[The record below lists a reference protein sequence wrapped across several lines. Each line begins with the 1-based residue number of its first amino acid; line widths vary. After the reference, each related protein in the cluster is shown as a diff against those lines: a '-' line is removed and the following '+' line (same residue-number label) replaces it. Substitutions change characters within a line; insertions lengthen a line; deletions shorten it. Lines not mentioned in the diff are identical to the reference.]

1 MDKRN
6 FIKTLG
12 ALSVS
17 SLVSASELSK
27 IKSVSHN
34 LPKTRSDEELWATI
48 RSHYTLKDDY
58 INLESGYY
66 SIIPN
71 PVLEHFIKH
80 VRHVN
85 IEGSYY
91 MRNDLKKNKDR
102 VISELA
108 DLVGSTSD
116 QIAITRNTTE
126 SLDLVISGFQWE
138 KGDEAIY
145 AKQDYGSMK
154 EMFEQISS
162 RYGVKNKIVSVPN
175 HPKNDEEI
183 VSIYENQIT
192 DKTKLI
198 MVCHMI
204 NITGQILPIKKIC
217 EMAHSY
223 GVEVMVDGAHCV
235 GHFDFS
241 IDEFNCDY
249 YGSSLHKWL
258 ATPLGAGLLY
268 VNRNNTHK
276 IWPLLA
282 NGNTNKNDI
291 KRLNHI
297 GTHPVHTD
305 LAISNSI
312 DYTNWIGMKKKEKRM
327 RYLQRYWSDKLRS
340 IENVIVN
347 TPEDLNRSCGIGN
360 VGLSNMSPSAMSKV
374 LFEKYKIFTVA
385 IDYANVKG
393 CRISPNIF
401 TTTNELDQF
410 IIAVQGNGKFVIYD
424 LIIINSSA

>member
-17 SLVSASELSK
+17 SIVSPSELTK
-27 IKSVSHN
+27 IKSISYS
-34 LPKTRSDEELWATI
+34 LPKIKSDEELWSTV

-80 VRHVN
+80 VKYVN

-91 MRNDLKKNKDR
+91 MRNDLNKNKDR

-108 DLVGSTSD
+108 KLVGSKSD
-116 QIAITRNTTE
+116 QIGITRNATE
-126 SLDLVISGFQWE
+126 SLDLVISGYQWE
-138 KGDEAIY
+138 RGDEAIY
-145 AKQDYGSMK
+145 AKQDYGTMK
-154 EMFEQISS
+154 EMFEQISL
-162 RYGVKNKIVSVPN
+162 RYGVKTKIVSVPN
-175 HPKNDEEI
+175 HPKSDEEI
-183 VSIYENQIT
+183 ISIYESQIT

-198 MVCHMI
+198 MICHMI
-204 NITGQILPIKKIC
+204 NITGQILPVKKIC

-268 VNRNNTHK
+268 INKNNTHK

-282 NGNTNKNDI
+282 NGNTNKKDI

-327 RYLQRYWSDKLRS
+327 RYLQRYWSDKLRI
-340 IENVIVN
+340 IENIIIN
-347 TPEDLNRSCGIGN
+347 TPEDINRSCGIGN
-360 VGLSNMSPSAMSKV
+360 VGLTNMSPSQMSKV

-410 IIAVQGNGKFVIYD
+410 VSAVKEMANT
-424 LIIINSSA
+424 

>member
-17 SLVSASELSK
+17 SLVPASELTK
-27 IKSVSHN
+27 IKSVSLS
-34 LPKTRSDEELWATI
+34 LPNTKSDEELWTTV

-80 VRHVN
+80 VKHVN

-91 MRNDLKKNKDR
+91 MRNDLNKNKDR

-108 DLVGSTSD
+108 KLVGSTSD
-116 QIAITRNTTE
+116 QIGITRNATE

-138 KGDEAIY
+138 RGDEAIY
-145 AKQDYGSMK
+145 AKQDYGTMK

-162 RYGVKNKIVSVPN
+162 RYGVKTKIVSVPN

-183 VSIYENQIT
+183 VSIYESQIT

-198 MVCHMI
+198 MICHMI
-204 NITGQILPIKKIC
+204 NITGQILPVKKIC

-268 VNRNNTHK
+268 VNKKNTHK

-282 NGNTNKNDI
+282 NGNTNKKDI

-327 RYLQRYWSDKLRS
+327 RYLQRYWSDKLRT

-360 VGLSNMSPSAMSKV
+360 VGLSNMSPSQMSNI

-401 TTTNELDQF
+401 TTINELDQF
-410 IIAVQGNGKFVIYD
+410 ISAVKEMANT
-424 LIIINSSA
+424 

>member
-17 SLVSASELSK
+17 SLVSASELTK
-27 IKSVSHN
+27 IKSVSHS

-183 VSIYENQIT
+183 VSIYESQIT

-217 EMAHSY
+217 EMAHTY

-401 TTTNELDQF
+401 TTTYELDQF
-410 IIAVQGNGKFVIYD
+410 VIAVQEMA
-424 LIIINSSA
+424 NS

>member
-17 SLVSASELSK
+17 SLVSASELTK
-27 IKSVSHN
+27 IKSVSHS

-108 DLVGSTSD
+108 NLVGSTSD

-183 VSIYENQIT
+183 VSIYESQIT

-401 TTTNELDQF
+401 TTTYELDQF
-410 IIAVQGNGKFVIYD
+410 VIAVQGNGKFLIYD

>member
-17 SLVSASELSK
+17 SLVPASELTK
-27 IKSVSHN
+27 IKSVSYS
-34 LPKTRSDEELWATI
+34 LPNTKSDEELWTTV

-80 VRHVN
+80 VKHVN

-91 MRNDLKKNKDR
+91 MRNDLNKNKDR
-102 VISELA
+102 VITELA
-108 DLVGSTSD
+108 KLVGSTSD
-116 QIAITRNTTE
+116 QIGITRNATE

-145 AKQDYGSMK
+145 AKQDYGTMK

-162 RYGVKNKIVSVPN
+162 RYGVKTKIVSVPN

-183 VSIYENQIT
+183 VSIYESQIT

-198 MVCHMI
+198 MICHMI
-204 NITGQILPIKKIC
+204 NITGQILPVKKIC

-268 VNRNNTHK
+268 VNKNNTHK

-282 NGNTNKNDI
+282 NGNTNKKDI

-312 DYTNWIGMKKKEKRM
+312 DYTNWIGMKKKEKRL
-327 RYLQRYWSDKLRS
+327 RYLQRYWSDKLRT

-347 TPEDLNRSCGIGN
+347 TPKDLNRSCGIGN
-360 VGLSNMSPSAMSKV
+360 VGLSNMSPSQMSNV

-410 IIAVQGNGKFVIYD
+410 ISAVKEMANT
-424 LIIINSSA
+424 

>member
-1 MDKRN
+1 MDKRR
-6 FIKTLG
+6 FIKSLG
-12 ALSVS
+12 ALSFS
-17 SLVSASELSK
+17 PLIFANELTDFKPISK
-27 IKSVSHN
+27 T
-34 LPKTRSDEELWATI
+34 LPFINNEDELWKTV
-48 RSHYTLKDDY
+48 RSHYTLKEEY

-66 SIIPN
+66 NIIPN
-71 PVLEHFIKH
+71 PILEHFINH
-80 VRHVN
+80 VKHVN
-85 IEGSYY
+85 IEGSFY
-91 MRNDLKKNKDR
+91 MRKDLNKNKDR
-102 VISELA
+102 VTSELA
-108 DLVGSTSD
+108 NLVGSSPD
-116 QIAITRNTTE
+116 QIAITRNATE
-126 SLDLVISGFQWE
+126 SLDLVISGFPWK

-145 AKQDYGSMK
+145 AKQDYGTMK
-154 EMFEQISS
+154 EMFEQISN
-162 RYGVKNKIVSVPN
+162 RYGVVNKVISVPN

-183 VSIYENQIT
+183 VSLYESQIT
-192 DKTKLI
+192 SKTKLI

-217 EMAHSY
+217 EMAHKY

-241 IDEFNCDY
+241 IDDFNCDY

-268 VNRNNTHK
+268 VNKNKTHK

-282 NGNTNKNDI
+282 NGNTNKSDI

-312 DYTNWIGMKKKEKRM
+312 DYLKWIGMERKEKRM
-327 RYLQRYWSDKLRS
+327 RFLQRYWSDKLRNVK
-340 IENVIVN
+340 NVIVN
-347 TPEDLNRSCGIGN
+347 TPLDIDRSCGIGN
-360 VGLSNMSPSAMSKV
+360 VGLTNMSPSKMEDL
-374 LFEKYKIFTVA
+374 LFQKYKIFTVA

-401 TTTNELDQF
+401 TTTKELDSF
-410 IIAVQGNGKFVIYD
+410 VGAVKELSLV
-424 LIIINSSA
+424 

>member
-1 MDKRN
+1 MDKRR
-6 FIKTLG
+6 FIKSLG
-12 ALSVS
+12 ALSFS
-17 SLVSASELSK
+17 PLISASEFSDFKPISK
-27 IKSVSHN
+27 N
-34 LPKTRSDEELWATI
+34 LPFINNEDELWKTV
-48 RSHYTLKDDY
+48 RSHYTLKDEY

-66 SIIPN
+66 NIIPN
-71 PVLEHFIKH
+71 PILDHFINH
-80 VRHVN
+80 VKHVN

-91 MRNDLKKNKDR
+91 MRKDLNKNKDR
-102 VISELA
+102 VTSELA
-108 DLVGSTSD
+108 NLVGSSPD
-116 QIAITRNTTE
+116 QIAITRNATE
-126 SLDLVISGFQWE
+126 SLDLVISGFPWK

-145 AKQDYGSMK
+145 AKQDYGTMK
-154 EMFEQISS
+154 EMFEQISD
-162 RYGVKNKIVSVPN
+162 RYGVVNKIISVPN
-175 HPKNDEEI
+175 HPKNDQEI
-183 VSIYENQIT
+183 VSLYESQIT
-192 DKTKLI
+192 SKTKLI

-241 IDEFNCDY
+241 IDDFNCDY

-268 VNRNNTHK
+268 VNKNKTHR

-282 NGNTNKNDI
+282 NGNTDKTDI

-312 DYTNWIGMKKKEKRM
+312 DYIKWIGMERKENRM
-327 RYLQRYWSDKLRS
+327 RFLQRYWSDQLRN
-340 IENVIVN
+340 IKNVVVN
-347 TPEDLNRSCGIGN
+347 TPIDIQRSCGIGN
-360 VGLSNMSPSAMSKV
+360 VGLTNMSPSKMEKL
-374 LFEKYKIFTVA
+374 LFDKYNIFTVA

-401 TTTNELDQF
+401 TTTEELDTF
-410 IIAVQGNGKFVIYD
+410 VEAVKEMSLV
-424 LIIINSSA
+424 

>member
-1 MDKRN
+1 MDKRR
-6 FIKTLG
+6 FIKSLG
-12 ALSVS
+12 ALSFS
-17 SLVSASELSK
+17 PLISASKLTDFEPISK
-27 IKSVSHN
+27 T
-34 LPKTRSDEELWATI
+34 LPVIDNEDELWKTV
-48 RSHYTLKDDY
+48 RSHYTLKDEY
-58 INLESGYY
+58 ANLESGYY
-66 SIIPN
+66 NIIPN
-71 PVLEHFIKH
+71 PILEHFINH
-80 VRHVN
+80 VKHVN
-85 IEGSYY
+85 IEGSFY
-91 MRNDLKKNKDR
+91 MRNDLNKNKDR
-102 VISELA
+102 VTSELA
-108 DLVGSTSD
+108 NIVGSSPD
-116 QIAITRNTTE
+116 QIAITRNATE
-126 SLDLVISGFQWE
+126 SLDLVISGFPWK

-145 AKQDYGSMK
+145 AKQDYGTMK
-154 EMFEQISS
+154 EMFEQISD
-162 RYGVKNKIVSVPN
+162 RYGVVNKIISIPN

-183 VSIYENQIT
+183 VSLYESQIT
-192 DKTKLI
+192 SKTKLI

-204 NITGQILPIKKIC
+204 NITGQILPVKKIC

-241 IDEFNCDY
+241 IDDFNCDY

-268 VNRNNTHK
+268 VNKNKTHR

-282 NGNTNKNDI
+282 NGNTNKSDI

-312 DYTNWIGMKKKEKRM
+312 DYLKWIGMERKEKRM
-327 RYLQRYWSDKLRS
+327 RFLQRYWSDKLRNVN
-340 IENVIVN
+340 NVIVN
-347 TPEDLNRSCGIGN
+347 TPIDIDRSCGIGN
-360 VGLSNMSPSAMSKV
+360 VGLTNMSPSKMEDL

-401 TTTNELDQF
+401 TTTKELDTF
-410 IIAVQGNGKFVIYD
+410 VDAVKELSLV
-424 LIIINSSA
+424 

>member
-1 MDKRN
+1 MDKRR
-6 FIKTLG
+6 FIKSLG
-12 ALSVS
+12 ALSFS
-17 SLVSASELSK
+17 PLISANQLSDFK
-27 IKSVSHN
+27 PISKT
-34 LPKTRSDEELWATI
+34 LPVINNEDELWDTV
-48 RSHYTLKDDY
+48 RSHYTLKEEY

-66 SIIPN
+66 NIIPN
-71 PVLEHFIKH
+71 PILEHFINH
-80 VRHVN
+80 VKHVN
-85 IEGSYY
+85 IEGSFY
-91 MRNDLKKNKDR
+91 MRKNLNKNKDR
-102 VISELA
+102 VTSELA
-108 DLVGSTSD
+108 NLVGSTPD
-116 QIAITRNTTE
+116 QIAITRNATE
-126 SLDLVISGFQWE
+126 SLDLVISGFPWK

-145 AKQDYGSMK
+145 AKQDYGTMK
-154 EMFEQISS
+154 EMFEQISN
-162 RYGVKNKIVSVPN
+162 RYGVVNKVISVPN

-183 VSIYENQIT
+183 VSLYESQIT
-192 DKTKLI
+192 SKTKLI

-217 EMAHSY
+217 EMAHNY

-241 IDEFNCDY
+241 IDDFNCDY

-268 VNRNNTHK
+268 VNKNKTHK

-282 NGNTNKNDI
+282 NGNTNKSDI

-312 DYTNWIGMKKKEKRM
+312 DYLKWIGMERKEKRM
-327 RYLQRYWSDKLRS
+327 RFLQRYWSNKLRNVK
-340 IENVIVN
+340 NVIVN
-347 TPEDLNRSCGIGN
+347 TPLDIDRSCGIGN
-360 VGLSNMSPSAMSKV
+360 VGLTNMSPSKMEDL

-401 TTTNELDQF
+401 TTTKELDSF
-410 IIAVQGNGKFVIYD
+410 VDAVKELSLV
-424 LIIINSSA
+424 

>member
-1 MDKRN
+1 MDKRR
-6 FIKTLG
+6 FIKSLG
-12 ALSVS
+12 ALSFS
-17 SLVSASELSK
+17 PLISASKLTDFKPISK
-27 IKSVSHN
+27 T
-34 LPKTRSDEELWATI
+34 LPVIDNEDELWKTV
-48 RSHYTLKDDY
+48 RSHYTLKDEY

-66 SIIPN
+66 NIIPN
-71 PVLEHFIKH
+71 PILEHFINH
-80 VRHVN
+80 VKHVN
-85 IEGSYY
+85 IEGSFY
-91 MRNDLKKNKDR
+91 MRNDLNKNKDR
-102 VISELA
+102 VTSELA
-108 DLVGSTSD
+108 NIVGSTPD
-116 QIAITRNTTE
+116 QIAITRNATE
-126 SLDLVISGFQWE
+126 SLDLVISGFPWK

-145 AKQDYGSMK
+145 AKQDYGTMK
-154 EMFEQISS
+154 EMFEQISN
-162 RYGVKNKIVSVPN
+162 RYGVVNKILSIPN

-183 VSIYENQIT
+183 VSLYESQIT
-192 DKTKLI
+192 SKTKLM

-204 NITGQILPIKKIC
+204 NITGHILPIKKIC
-217 EMAHSY
+217 EMAHKY

-241 IDEFNCDY
+241 IDDFNCDY

-268 VNRNNTHK
+268 VNKNKTHK

-282 NGNTNKNDI
+282 NGNTNKSDI

-312 DYTNWIGMKKKEKRM
+312 DYLKWIGMERKEKRM
-327 RYLQRYWSDKLRS
+327 RFLQRYWSDKLRNVN
-340 IENVIVN
+340 NVIVN
-347 TPEDLNRSCGIGN
+347 TPIDIDRSCGIGN
-360 VGLSNMSPSAMSKV
+360 VGLRNMSPSKMEDL

-401 TTTNELDQF
+401 TTTKELDSF
-410 IIAVQGNGKFVIYD
+410 VDAVKELSLV
-424 LIIINSSA
+424 

>member
-1 MDKRN
+1 MDKRR
-6 FIKTLG
+6 FIKSLG
-12 ALSVS
+12 ALSFS
-17 SLVSASELSK
+17 PLVSASELSDLK
-27 IKSVSHN
+27 PLSKN
-34 LPKTRSDEELWATI
+34 LPVINNEDELWKTV
-48 RSHYTLKDDY
+48 RSHYTLKDEY

-66 SIIPN
+66 NIIPD
-71 PVLEHFIKH
+71 PILDHFINH
-80 VRHVN
+80 VKHVN

-91 MRNDLKKNKDR
+91 MRKDLNKNKDR
-102 VISELA
+102 VTSELA
-108 DLVGSTSD
+108 NLVGSTPD
-116 QIAITRNTTE
+116 QIAITRNATE
-126 SLDLVISGFQWE
+126 SLDLVISGFPWK

-145 AKQDYGSMK
+145 AKQDYGTMK
-154 EMFEQISS
+154 EMFEQISD
-162 RYGVKNKIVSVPN
+162 RYGVVNKIISVPN

-183 VSIYENQIT
+183 VSLYKSQIT
-192 DKTKLI
+192 SKTKLI

-241 IDEFNCDY
+241 IDDFNCDY

-268 VNRNNTHK
+268 VNKNKTHR

-282 NGNTNKNDI
+282 NGNTDKSDI

-312 DYTNWIGMKKKEKRM
+312 DYIKWIGMERKENRM
-327 RYLQRYWSDKLRS
+327 RFLQRYWSDQLRN
-340 IENVIVN
+340 IKNVVVN
-347 TPEDLNRSCGIGN
+347 TPIDMQRSCGIGN
-360 VGLSNMSPSAMSKV
+360 VGLTNMSPSKMENI
-374 LFEKYKIFTVA
+374 LFDKYNIFTVA

-401 TTTNELDQF
+401 TTTEELDIF
-410 IIAVQGNGKFVIYD
+410 VKAVKEMSLV
-424 LIIINSSA
+424 

>member
-1 MDKRN
+1 MDKRR
-6 FIKTLG
+6 FIKSLG
-12 ALSVS
+12 ALSFS
-17 SLVSASELSK
+17 PLISAGELSDFK
-27 IKSVSHN
+27 PISKN
-34 LPKTRSDEELWATI
+34 LPVINNEDELWKTV
-48 RSHYTLKDDY
+48 RSHYTLKDEY

-66 SIIPN
+66 NIIPD
-71 PVLEHFIKH
+71 PILDHFINH

-91 MRNDLKKNKDR
+91 MRKALNKNKDR
-102 VISELA
+102 VTSELA
-108 DLVGSTSD
+108 NLVGSTPD
-116 QIAITRNTTE
+116 QIAITRNATE
-126 SLDLVISGFQWE
+126 SLDLVISGFPWK

-145 AKQDYGSMK
+145 AKQDYGTMK
-154 EMFEQISS
+154 EMFEQISD
-162 RYGVKNKIVSVPN
+162 RYGVVNKIISVPN

-183 VSIYENQIT
+183 VSLYESQIT
-192 DKTKLI
+192 SKTKLI

-235 GHFDFS
+235 GHFDFA
-241 IDEFNCDY
+241 IDDFNCDY

-268 VNRNNTHK
+268 VNKNKTHR

-282 NGNTNKNDI
+282 NGNTDKSDI

-312 DYTNWIGMKKKEKRM
+312 DYIKWIGMERKENRM
-327 RYLQRYWSDKLRS
+327 RFLQRYWSDQLRN
-340 IENVIVN
+340 IKNVVVN
-347 TPEDLNRSCGIGN
+347 TPIDMQRSCGIGN
-360 VGLSNMSPSAMSKV
+360 VGLTNMSPSKMENI
-374 LFEKYKIFTVA
+374 LFDKYSIFTVA

-401 TTTNELDQF
+401 TTTEELDIF
-410 IIAVQGNGKFVIYD
+410 VKAVKEMSLV
-424 LIIINSSA
+424 

>member
-1 MDKRN
+1 MDKRR
-6 FIKTLG
+6 FIKSLG
-12 ALSVS
+12 ALSFS
-17 SLVSASELSK
+17 PLIFANELSDFK
-27 IKSVSHN
+27 PISKT
-34 LPKTRSDEELWATI
+34 LPFINNEDKLWKTV
-48 RSHYTLKDDY
+48 RSHYTLKEEY

-66 SIIPN
+66 NIIPN
-71 PVLEHFIKH
+71 PILEHFINH
-80 VRHVN
+80 VKHVN
-85 IEGSYY
+85 IEGSFY
-91 MRNDLKKNKDR
+91 MRKDLNKNKDR
-102 VISELA
+102 VTSELA
-108 DLVGSTSD
+108 NLVGSSSD
-116 QIAITRNTTE
+116 QIAITRNATE
-126 SLDLVISGFQWE
+126 SLDLVISGFPWK

-145 AKQDYGSMK
+145 AKQDYGTMK
-154 EMFEQISS
+154 EMFEQISN
-162 RYGVKNKIVSVPN
+162 RYGVVNKVISVPN

-183 VSIYENQIT
+183 VSLYESQIT
-192 DKTKLI
+192 SNTKLI

-217 EMAHSY
+217 EMAHNY

-241 IDEFNCDY
+241 IDDFDCDY

-268 VNRNNTHK
+268 VNKNKTHK

-282 NGNTNKNDI
+282 NGNTNKSDI

-312 DYTNWIGMKKKEKRM
+312 DYLKWIGMERKERRM
-327 RYLQRYWSDKLRS
+327 RFLQRYWSDKLRNVK
-340 IENVIVN
+340 NVIVN
-347 TPEDLNRSCGIGN
+347 TPQDIDRSCGIGN
-360 VGLSNMSPSAMSKV
+360 VGLTNMSPSKMEDL
-374 LFEKYKIFTVA
+374 LFQKYKIFTVA

-401 TTTNELDQF
+401 TTTKELDSF
-410 IIAVQGNGKFVIYD
+410 VEAVKE
-424 LIIINSSA
+424 LSLA

>member
-1 MDKRN
+1 MDKRR
-6 FIKTLG
+6 FIKSLG
-12 ALSVS
+12 ALSFS
-17 SLVSASELSK
+17 PLISASELSDFK
-27 IKSVSHN
+27 PISKD
-34 LPKTRSDEELWATI
+34 LPVINNEDELWKTV
-48 RSHYTLKDDY
+48 RSHYTLKDEY

-66 SIIPN
+66 NIIPD
-71 PVLEHFIKH
+71 PILDHFINH
-80 VRHVN
+80 VKHVN

-91 MRNDLKKNKDR
+91 MRKDLNKNKDR
-102 VISELA
+102 VTSELA
-108 DLVGSTSD
+108 NLVGSTPD
-116 QIAITRNTTE
+116 QIAITRNATE
-126 SLDLVISGFQWE
+126 SLDLVISGFPWK

-145 AKQDYGSMK
+145 AKQDYGTMK
-154 EMFEQISS
+154 EMFEQISD
-162 RYGVKNKIVSVPN
+162 RYGVVNKIISVPN
-175 HPKNDEEI
+175 HPKNDQEI
-183 VSIYENQIT
+183 VSLYESQIT
-192 DKTKLI
+192 SKTKLI

-241 IDEFNCDY
+241 IDDFNCDY

-268 VNRNNTHK
+268 VNKNKTHR

-282 NGNTNKNDI
+282 NGNTDKSDI

-312 DYTNWIGMKKKEKRM
+312 DYIKWIGMERKENRM
-327 RYLQRYWSDKLRS
+327 RFLQRYWSDQLRN
-340 IENVIVN
+340 IKNVVVN
-347 TPEDLNRSCGIGN
+347 TPIDMQRSCGIGN
-360 VGLSNMSPSAMSKV
+360 VGLTNMSPSKMENI
-374 LFEKYKIFTVA
+374 LFDKYNIFTVA

-401 TTTNELDQF
+401 TKTEELDIF
-410 IIAVQGNGKFVIYD
+410 VKAVKEMSLV
-424 LIIINSSA
+424 

>member
-17 SLVSASELSK
+17 SLVSASELTK
-27 IKSVSHN
+27 IKSLSHS
-34 LPKTRSDEELWATI
+34 LPKTRSDQELWATI

-183 VSIYENQIT
+183 VSIYESQIT

-217 EMAHSY
+217 EMAHTY

-282 NGNTNKNDI
+282 NGNTNRNDI

-401 TTTNELDQF
+401 TTTYELDQF
-410 IIAVQGNGKFVIYD
+410 VIAVQEMA
-424 LIIINSSA
+424 NS

>member
-1 MDKRN
+1 MDKRR
-6 FIKTLG
+6 FIKSLG
-12 ALSVS
+12 ALSFS
-17 SLVSASELSK
+17 PLISASKLTDFEPISK
-27 IKSVSHN
+27 T
-34 LPKTRSDEELWATI
+34 LPVIDNEDELWKTV
-48 RSHYTLKDDY
+48 RSHYTLKDEY

-66 SIIPN
+66 NIIPN
-71 PVLEHFIKH
+71 PILEHLINH
-80 VRHVN
+80 VKHVN
-85 IEGSYY
+85 IEGSFY
-91 MRNDLKKNKDR
+91 MRNDLNKNKDR
-102 VISELA
+102 VTSELA
-108 DLVGSTSD
+108 NIVGSTPD
-116 QIAITRNTTE
+116 QIAITRNATE
-126 SLDLVISGFQWE
+126 SLDLVISGFPWK

-145 AKQDYGSMK
+145 AKQDYGTMK
-154 EMFEQISS
+154 EMFEQISN
-162 RYGVKNKIVSVPN
+162 RYGVVNKILSIPN

-183 VSIYENQIT
+183 VSIYESQIT
-192 DKTKLI
+192 SKTKLM

-217 EMAHSY
+217 DMAHSY

-241 IDEFNCDY
+241 IDDFNCDY

-268 VNRNNTHK
+268 VNKNKTHR

-282 NGNTNKNDI
+282 NGNTNKSDI

-305 LAISNSI
+305 LAISNAI
-312 DYTNWIGMKKKEKRM
+312 DYLKWIGMERKEKRM
-327 RYLQRYWSDKLRS
+327 RFLQRYWSDKLRNVN
-340 IENVIVN
+340 NVIVN
-347 TPEDLNRSCGIGN
+347 TPIDIDRSCGIGN
-360 VGLSNMSPSAMSKV
+360 VGLRNMSPSKMEDL

-401 TTTNELDQF
+401 TTTKELDSF
-410 IIAVQGNGKFVIYD
+410 VDAVKELSLV
-424 LIIINSSA
+424 

>member
-1 MDKRN
+1 MDKRR
-6 FIKTLG
+6 FIKSLG
-12 ALSVS
+12 ALSFS
-17 SLVSASELSK
+17 PLISASELSDFK
-27 IKSVSHN
+27 PISKN
-34 LPKTRSDEELWATI
+34 LPVINNEDELWKTV
-48 RSHYTLKDDY
+48 RSHYTLKDEY

-66 SIIPN
+66 NIIPD
-71 PVLEHFIKH
+71 PILDHFINH
-80 VRHVN
+80 VKHVN

-91 MRNDLKKNKDR
+91 MRKALNKNKDR
-102 VISELA
+102 VTSELA
-108 DLVGSTSD
+108 NLVGSTPD
-116 QIAITRNTTE
+116 QIAITRNATE
-126 SLDLVISGFQWE
+126 SLDLVISGFPWK

-145 AKQDYGSMK
+145 AKQDYGTMK
-154 EMFEQISS
+154 EMFEQISD
-162 RYGVKNKIVSVPN
+162 RYGVVNKIISVPN

-183 VSIYENQIT
+183 VSLYESQIT
-192 DKTKLI
+192 SKTKLI

-241 IDEFNCDY
+241 IDDFNCDY

-268 VNRNNTHK
+268 VNKNKTHR

-282 NGNTNKNDI
+282 NGNTDKSDI

-312 DYTNWIGMKKKEKRM
+312 DYIKWIGMERKENRM
-327 RYLQRYWSDKLRS
+327 RFLQRYWSDQLRN
-340 IENVIVN
+340 IKNVVVN
-347 TPEDLNRSCGIGN
+347 TPIDMQRSCGIGN
-360 VGLSNMSPSAMSKV
+360 VGLTNMSPSKMENI
-374 LFEKYKIFTVA
+374 LFDNYNIFTVA

-401 TTTNELDQF
+401 TTTEELDIF
-410 IIAVQGNGKFVIYD
+410 VKAVKEMSLV
-424 LIIINSSA
+424 

>member
-1 MDKRN
+1 MDKRR
-6 FIKTLG
+6 FIKSLG
-12 ALSVS
+12 ALSFS
-17 SLVSASELSK
+17 PLISASEFSDFKPISK
-27 IKSVSHN
+27 N
-34 LPKTRSDEELWATI
+34 LPFINNEDELWKTV
-48 RSHYTLKDDY
+48 RSHYTLKDEY

-66 SIIPN
+66 NIIPN
-71 PVLEHFIKH
+71 PILDHLINH
-80 VRHVN
+80 VKHVN

-91 MRNDLKKNKDR
+91 MRKDLNKNKDR
-102 VISELA
+102 VTNELA
-108 DLVGSTSD
+108 NLVGSTPD
-116 QIAITRNTTE
+116 QIAITRNATE
-126 SLDLVISGFQWE
+126 SLDLVISGFPWK

-145 AKQDYGSMK
+145 AKQDYGTMK
-154 EMFEQISS
+154 EMFEQISD
-162 RYGVKNKIVSVPN
+162 RYGVVNKIISVPN
-175 HPKNDEEI
+175 HPKNDQEI
-183 VSIYENQIT
+183 VSLYESQIT
-192 DKTKLI
+192 SKTKLI

-241 IDEFNCDY
+241 IDDFNCDY

-258 ATPLGAGLLY
+258 ATPLGVGLLY
-268 VNRNNTHK
+268 VNKNKTHR

-282 NGNTNKNDI
+282 NGNTDKSDI

-312 DYTNWIGMKKKEKRM
+312 DYIKWIGMERKENRM
-327 RYLQRYWSDKLRS
+327 RFLQRYWSDQLRNLK
-340 IENVIVN
+340 NVVVN
-347 TPEDLNRSCGIGN
+347 TPIDMQRSCGIGN
-360 VGLSNMSPSAMSKV
+360 VGLTNMSPSKMEKL
-374 LFEKYKIFTVA
+374 LFDKYNIFTVA

-401 TTTNELDQF
+401 TTTEELDTF
-410 IIAVQGNGKFVIYD
+410 VEAVKEMSLV
-424 LIIINSSA
+424 

>member
-1 MDKRN
+1 MDKRR
-6 FIKTLG
+6 FIKSLG
-12 ALSVS
+12 ALSFS
-17 SLVSASELSK
+17 PLISASELSDFK
-27 IKSVSHN
+27 PISKN
-34 LPKTRSDEELWATI
+34 LPFINNEDELWKTV
-48 RSHYTLKDDY
+48 RSHYTLKDEY

-66 SIIPN
+66 NIIPN
-71 PVLEHFIKH
+71 PILDHFISH
-80 VRHVN
+80 VKHVN

-91 MRNDLKKNKDR
+91 MRKDLNKNKDR
-102 VISELA
+102 VTSELA
-108 DLVGSTSD
+108 NLVGSTPD
-116 QIAITRNTTE
+116 QIAITRNATE
-126 SLDLVISGFQWE
+126 SLDLVISGFPW
-138 KGDEAIY
+138 KNGDQAIY
-145 AKQDYGSMK
+145 AKQDYGTMK
-154 EMFEQISS
+154 EMFEQISD
-162 RYGVKNKIVSVPN
+162 RYGVVNKIISVPN

-183 VSIYENQIT
+183 VSLYESQIT
-192 DKTKLI
+192 SKTKLI

-241 IDEFNCDY
+241 IDDFNCDY

-268 VNRNNTHK
+268 VNKNKTHR

-282 NGNTNKNDI
+282 NGNTDKTDI

-312 DYTNWIGMKKKEKRM
+312 DYLKWIGMERKEKRM
-327 RYLQRYWSDKLRS
+327 RFLQRYWSDKLRNVK
-340 IENVIVN
+340 NVIVN
-347 TPEDLNRSCGIGN
+347 TPKDIERSCGIGN
-360 VGLSNMSPSAMSKV
+360 VGLTNMSPSKMEDL
-374 LFEKYKIFTVA
+374 LFEKYNIFTVA

-401 TTTNELDQF
+401 TTTEELDSF
-410 IIAVQGNGKFVIYD
+410 VKAVKEMALV
-424 LIIINSSA
+424 

>member
-1 MDKRN
+1 MDKRR
-6 FIKTLG
+6 FIKSLG
-12 ALSVS
+12 ALSFS
-17 SLVSASELSK
+17 PLISASELSDFQPISK
-27 IKSVSHN
+27 N
-34 LPKTRSDEELWATI
+34 LPFINNEDELWKTV
-48 RSHYTLKDDY
+48 RSHYTLKDEY

-66 SIIPN
+66 NIIPN
-71 PVLEHFIKH
+71 PILDHFISH
-80 VRHVN
+80 VKHVN

-91 MRNDLKKNKDR
+91 MRKDLNKNKDR
-102 VISELA
+102 VTSELA
-108 DLVGSTSD
+108 NLVGSTPD
-116 QIAITRNTTE
+116 QIAITRNATE
-126 SLDLVISGFQWE
+126 SLDLVISGFPWK

-145 AKQDYGSMK
+145 AKQDYGTMK
-154 EMFEQISS
+154 EMFEQISD
-162 RYGVKNKIVSVPN
+162 RYGVVNKIISVPN

-183 VSIYENQIT
+183 VSLYESQIT
-192 DKTKLI
+192 SKTKLI

-217 EMAHSY
+217 EMAHRY

-241 IDEFNCDY
+241 IDDFNCDY

-268 VNRNNTHK
+268 VNKNKTHR

-282 NGNTNKNDI
+282 NGNTDKTDI

-312 DYTNWIGMKKKEKRM
+312 DYLKWIGMERKEKRM
-327 RYLQRYWSDKLRS
+327 RFLQRYWSDKLRNVK
-340 IENVIVN
+340 NVIVN
-347 TPEDLNRSCGIGN
+347 TPQDIDRSCGIGN
-360 VGLSNMSPSAMSKV
+360 VGLTNMSPSKMEDL
-374 LFEKYKIFTVA
+374 LFEKYNIFTVA

-401 TTTNELDQF
+401 TTTEELDSF
-410 IIAVQGNGKFVIYD
+410 VKAVKEMALV
-424 LIIINSSA
+424 

>member
-17 SLVSASELSK
+17 SLVSASELTK
-27 IKSVSHN
+27 IKSVSHS

-108 DLVGSTSD
+108 NLVGSTSD

-126 SLDLVISGFQWE
+126 SLDLVISGFQWK

-183 VSIYENQIT
+183 VSIYESQIT

-410 IIAVQGNGKFVIYD
+410 IIAVQEMA
-424 LIIINSSA
+424 NS

>member
-17 SLVSASELSK
+17 SLVSASELTK
-27 IKSVSHN
+27 IKSVSHS

-126 SLDLVISGFQWE
+126 SLDLVISGFQWK

-217 EMAHSY
+217 EMAHRY

-241 IDEFNCDY
+241 IDDFNCDY

-291 KRLNHI
+291 NRLNHI

-410 IIAVQGNGKFVIYD
+410 IIAVQEMA
-424 LIIINSSA
+424 NS

>member
-1 MDKRN
+1 MDKRR
-6 FIKTLG
+6 FIKSLG
-12 ALSVS
+12 ALSFS
-17 SLVSASELSK
+17 PLISASKLTDFKPISK
-27 IKSVSHN
+27 S
-34 LPKTRSDEELWATI
+34 LPVIDNEDELWKTV
-48 RSHYTLKDDY
+48 RSHYTLKDEY

-66 SIIPN
+66 NIIPN
-71 PVLEHFIKH
+71 PILEHFINH
-80 VRHVN
+80 VKHVN
-85 IEGSYY
+85 IEGSFY
-91 MRNDLKKNKDR
+91 MRNDLNKNKDR
-102 VISELA
+102 VTSELA
-108 DLVGSTSD
+108 NIVGSTPD
-116 QIAITRNTTE
+116 QIAITRNATE
-126 SLDLVISGFQWE
+126 SLDLVISGFPWK

-145 AKQDYGSMK
+145 AKQDYGTMK
-154 EMFEQISS
+154 EMFEQISN
-162 RYGVKNKIVSVPN
+162 RYGVVNKIISIPN

-183 VSIYENQIT
+183 VSLYESQIT
-192 DKTKLI
+192 SKTKLM

-241 IDEFNCDY
+241 IDDFNCDY

-268 VNRNNTHK
+268 VNKNKTHK

-282 NGNTNKNDI
+282 NGNTNKSDI

-312 DYTNWIGMKKKEKRM
+312 DYLKWIGMERKEKRM
-327 RYLQRYWSDKLRS
+327 RFLQRYWSDKLRNVN
-340 IENVIVN
+340 NVIVN
-347 TPEDLNRSCGIGN
+347 TPIDIDRSCGIGN
-360 VGLSNMSPSAMSKV
+360 VGLTNMNPSKMEDL

-401 TTTNELDQF
+401 TTTKELDSF
-410 IIAVQGNGKFVIYD
+410 VDAVKELSLV
-424 LIIINSSA
+424 

>member
-1 MDKRN
+1 MDKRR
-6 FIKTLG
+6 FIKSLG
-12 ALSVS
+12 ALSFS
-17 SLVSASELSK
+17 PLISASELSDFK
-27 IKSVSHN
+27 PISKN
-34 LPKTRSDEELWATI
+34 LPVINNEDELWKTV
-48 RSHYTLKDDY
+48 RSHYTLKDEY

-66 SIIPN
+66 NIIPD
-71 PVLEHFIKH
+71 PILDHFINH

-91 MRNDLKKNKDR
+91 MRKALNKNKDR
-102 VISELA
+102 VTTELA
-108 DLVGSTSD
+108 NLVGSTPD
-116 QIAITRNTTE
+116 QIAITRNATE
-126 SLDLVISGFQWE
+126 SLDLVISGFPWK

-145 AKQDYGSMK
+145 AKQDYGTMK
-154 EMFEQISS
+154 EMFEQISD
-162 RYGVKNKIVSVPN
+162 RYGVVNKIISVPN

-183 VSIYENQIT
+183 VSLYESQIT
-192 DKTKLI
+192 SKTKLI

-241 IDEFNCDY
+241 IDDFNCDY

-268 VNRNNTHK
+268 VNKNKTHR

-282 NGNTNKNDI
+282 NGNTDKSDI

-312 DYTNWIGMKKKEKRM
+312 DYIKWIGMERKENRM
-327 RYLQRYWSDKLRS
+327 RFLQRYWSDQLRN
-340 IENVIVN
+340 IKNVVVN
-347 TPEDLNRSCGIGN
+347 TPIDMQRSCGIGN
-360 VGLSNMSPSAMSKV
+360 VGLTNMSPSKMENI
-374 LFEKYKIFTVA
+374 LFDKYNIFTVA

-401 TTTNELDQF
+401 TTTEELDIF
-410 IIAVQGNGKFVIYD
+410 VKAVKEMSLV
-424 LIIINSSA
+424 

>member
-1 MDKRN
+1 MDKRR
-6 FIKTLG
+6 FIKSLG

-17 SLVSASELSK
+17 PLISASEISDFKPISK
-27 IKSVSHN
+27 N
-34 LPKTRSDEELWATI
+34 LPVINNEDEFWKTV
-48 RSHYTLKDDY
+48 RSHYTLKDEY

-66 SIIPN
+66 NMIPD
-71 PVLEHFIKH
+71 PILDHFINH
-80 VRHVN
+80 VKHVN

-91 MRNDLKKNKDR
+91 MRKALNKNKDR
-102 VISELA
+102 VTSELA
-108 DLVGSTSD
+108 NLVGSTPD
-116 QIAITRNTTE
+116 QIAITRNATE
-126 SLDLVISGFQWE
+126 SLDLVISGFPWK

-145 AKQDYGSMK
+145 AKQDYGTMK
-154 EMFEQISS
+154 EMFEQISD
-162 RYGVKNKIVSVPN
+162 RYGVVNKIISVPN

-183 VSIYENQIT
+183 VSLYESQIT
-192 DKTKLI
+192 SKTKLI

-235 GHFDFS
+235 GHFNFS
-241 IDEFNCDY
+241 IDDFNCDY

-268 VNRNNTHK
+268 VNKNKTHR

-282 NGNTNKNDI
+282 NGNTDKSDI

-312 DYTNWIGMKKKEKRM
+312 DYIKWIGMDRKENRM
-327 RYLQRYWSDKLRS
+327 RFLQRYWSDQLRN
-340 IENVIVN
+340 IKNVVVN
-347 TPEDLNRSCGIGN
+347 TPIDMQRSCGIGN
-360 VGLSNMSPSAMSKV
+360 VGLTNMSPSKMENI
-374 LFEKYKIFTVA
+374 LFDKYNIFTVA

-401 TTTNELDQF
+401 TTTEELDIF
-410 IIAVQGNGKFVIYD
+410 VKAVKEMSLV
-424 LIIINSSA
+424 

>member
-1 MDKRN
+1 MDKRR
-6 FIKTLG
+6 FIKSLG
-12 ALSVS
+12 ALSFS
-17 SLVSASELSK
+17 PLISASELSDFK
-27 IKSVSHN
+27 PISKV
-34 LPKTRSDEELWATI
+34 LPVINNEDELWKTV
-48 RSHYTLKDDY
+48 RSHYTLKDEY

-66 SIIPN
+66 NIIPN
-71 PVLEHFIKH
+71 PILEHFINH

-85 IEGSYY
+85 IEGSFY
-91 MRNDLKKNKDR
+91 MRNDLNKNKDR
-102 VISELA
+102 VTSELA
-108 DLVGSTSD
+108 NIVGSTSD
-116 QIAITRNTTE
+116 QIAITRNATE
-126 SLDLVISGFQWE
+126 SLDLVISGFPWK

-145 AKQDYGSMK
+145 AKQDYGTMK
-154 EMFEQISS
+154 EMFEQISN
-162 RYGVKNKIVSVPN
+162 RYGVINKIISIPN

-183 VSIYENQIT
+183 VSLYEGQIT
-192 DKTKLI
+192 NKTKLI

-241 IDEFNCDY
+241 IDDFNCDY

-268 VNRNNTHK
+268 VNKNKTHR

-282 NGNTNKNDI
+282 NGNTDKSDI

-312 DYTNWIGMKKKEKRM
+312 DYLKWIGMERKEKRM
-327 RYLQRYWSDKLRS
+327 RFLQRYWSDKLRNVK
-340 IENVIVN
+340 NVIVN
-347 TPEDLNRSCGIGN
+347 TPVDIDRSCGIGN
-360 VGLSNMSPSAMSKV
+360 VGLTNISPSKMEDL

-401 TTTNELDQF
+401 TTTKELDSF
-410 IIAVQGNGKFVIYD
+410 VEAVKE
-424 LIIINSSA
+424 LSLA

>member
-17 SLVSASELSK
+17 SLVSASELTK
-27 IKSVSHN
+27 IKSVSHS

-108 DLVGSTSD
+108 NLVGSTSD

-217 EMAHSY
+217 EMAHRY

-241 IDEFNCDY
+241 IDDFNCDY

-401 TTTNELDQF
+401 TTTYELDQF
-410 IIAVQGNGKFVIYD
+410 VIAVKEMA
-424 LIIINSSA
+424 NS